1 MATTHTSTGS
11 DARERSRLAHGP
23 GTRLVASGGPVATA
37 ILVGRGE
44 GADGGVFDQPQF
56 QIGSP
61 DMTAVAI
68 ALGCVSCWV
77 AALSVCFGG
86 VL

>member
-44 GADGGVFDQPQF
+44 GTDGVIDQPGF
-56 QIGSP
+56 LIRSP
-61 DMTAVAI
+61 DLTAVAI
-68 ALGCVSCWV
+68 GVGCVSCWI